1 MTLQDQYIQIKEGK
15 GSKNHFLKQA
25 RHLFPEYVNHYN
37 SFSETVNILK
47 GKNILTENRAGLGMV
62 STGGR
67 KDWFSLFQENV
78 KAVEK
83 NVSKEVLDDQ
93 SHAFDNKDVENIDNL
108 YGQTFLNGFYTEM
121 QDPKNKG
128 KDVDE
133 VKKIVAKNLG
143 KDRNYYATNAQFG
156 IKGIGYTKDA
166 PGLGEPKEPKGKYKA
181 SGYGD
186 LPEKTEKAKSNT
198 KDTLGGKEAKTT
210 MPKKVAE
217 MPVKPQNSK
226 GVKKMSMPG
235 KPKTIR
241 LQEVTDDNASS
252 KTYSVYEL
260 RFGQPYRF
268 YNEEK
273 NKFIPDDAKQATLY
287 TKEEAELKR
296 RELLKPR
303 VDYYQKTGNH
313 YEEIHVGDLYKKNIL
328 RESRLR
334 TIIQQLI
341 KEELNIKE
349 IDEVGKMAEY
359 QAKTRKIA
367 EEIMKRRKKLKALTT
382 LEEIEEGA
390 TNPKT
395 MKDLKNE
402 IKKLE
407 GLKSKLD
414 KKYSPKEEV
423 IGEEDATPISLKEGE
438 EYAFSKQEITKKSP
452 KTNLSILDIYN
463 ILSEI
468 DDIDFIQETGII
480 IPRKYWNSRG
490 EFTSKQKIYKEIQK
504 HVDDKNIVND
514 LKDELYRQT
523 KASSKELNEGYGM
536 SLADAKAEA
545 ERVSEEEG
553 VVQHVEETEKGSG
566 KYRVSD
572 WYDSDLTVASYENG
586 EEL

>member
-25 RHLFPEYVNHYN
+25 RYLFPEYVNHYN

-47 GKNILTENRAGLGMV
+47 SKNILTENKAGLGMV

-83 NVSKEVLDDQ
+83 NVTKGVLDAQ
-93 SHAFDNKDVENIDNL
+93 SHMFDNKDVENIDNL

-121 QDPKNKG
+121 KDPKNKG

-133 VKKIVAKNLG
+133 IKKIVAKNLG

-156 IKGIGYTKDA
+156 IKGIGYTKEA

-198 KDTLGGKEAKTT
+198 KDTLGEKEAKTT

-226 GVKKMSMPG
+226 GVKKMPMPG
-235 KPKTIR
+235 KPKTIK
-241 LQEVTDDNASS
+241 LQETQLR
-252 KTYSVYEL
+252 SV
-260 RFGQPYRF
+260 
-268 YNEEK
+268 
-273 NKFIPDDAKQATLY
+273 
-287 TKEEAELKR
+287 
-296 RELLKPR
+296 
-303 VDYYQKTGNH
+303 
-313 YEEIHVGDLYKKNIL
+313 
-328 RESRLR
+328 
-334 TIIQQLI
+334 IQQII
-341 KEELNIKE
+341 KEELNMKE
-349 IDEVGKMAEY
+349 IDEVGRMAEY
-359 QAKTRKIA
+359 QAKSRKIG
-367 EEIMKRRKKLKALTT
+367 EEIMKRKKKLKALTT

-407 GLKSKLD
+407 GLKLKLD

-423 IGEEDATPISLKEGE
+423 IGEEDATPVPLKEGE
-438 EYAFSKQEITKKSP
+438 EYAFSKQEITRKSP
-452 KTNLSILDIYN
+452 KTNLSILDVYN

-504 HVDDKNIVND
+504 HVDDKNIIND

-545 ERVSEEEG
+545 KRVSEEEG
-553 VVQHVEETEKGSG
+553 VVQHVEETSEGSG
-566 KYRVSD
+566 EYRVSD
-572 WYDSDLTVASYENG
+572 WYDSDLTVASYQNG
-586 EEL
+586 REL